1 MIKIMNNTEN
11 IIREKLLALR
21 DEKNQV
27 FVAKLIPNI
36 PSETI
41 LWIKTPVL
49 RNLANELTKDQKN
62 FEFLNILPHYYL
74 EENSLHWFFIEKIK
88 DFDSALKSTEDFLPY
103 IDNWATCDIFS
114 PKIFKKYP
122 DEVYKKIKIWIK
134 SDKTYTIRYAIWLL
148 LSNYLD
154 KEFKEEMLDL
164 VTWVQSEEYYVQMMQ
179 ARYFAT
185 ALAKQEWPTLALIK
199 QKKLSPFVQ
208 NKSIQKARESKRISE
223 KLKDEL
229 KAYKI

>member
-1 MIKIMNNTEN
+1 MNNTEN
-11 IIREKLLALR
+11 FIREKLLSLR

-49 RNLANELTKDQKN
+49 RSLANELTKDQKN

-88 DFDSALKSTEDFLPY
+88 DFDTALKSTEDFLPY

-114 PKIFKKYP
+114 PKIFKKHP
-122 DEVYKKIKIWIK
+122 DEVYKKIKIRIK
-134 SDKTYTIRYAIWLL
+134 SEETYTIRYAIWLL

-154 KEFKEEMLDL
+154 KEFKEEMLNL
-164 VTWVQSEEYYVQMMQ
+164 VAGVQSEEYYVQMMQ

-199 QKKLSPFVQ
+199 QKMLPNFVQ
-208 NKSIQKARESKRISE
+208 NKSIQKARESRRISE
-223 KLKDEL
+223 ELKDEL

>member
-1 MIKIMNNTEN
+1 MNNTEN
-11 IIREKLLALR
+11 FIREKLLALR

-49 RNLANELTKDQKN
+49 RSLANELTKDQKN

-88 DFDSALKSTEDFLPY
+88 DFDPALKSTENFLPY
-103 IDNWATCDIFS
+103 INNWETCDIFS

-122 DEVYKKIKIWIK
+122 DEVYNKIKIRIK
-134 SDKTYTIRYAIWLL
+134 SEETYTIRYAIWLL

-154 KEFKEEMLDL
+154 KEFKEEMLNL
-164 VTWVQSEEYYVQMMQ
+164 VAGVQSEEYYVQMMQ

-199 QKKLSPFVQ
+199 QKMLPNFVQ
-208 NKSIQKARESKRISE
+208 NKSIQKARESRRISKE
-223 KLKDEL
+223 LKDEL

>member
-1 MIKIMNNTEN
+1 MNNLEQV
-11 IIREKLLALR
+11 IRENLLSLK

-49 RNLANELTKDQKN
+49 RSLANELTKDQNN

-88 DFDSALKSTEDFLPY
+88 DFKTSLNETEKFLPY
-103 IDNWATCDIFS
+103 IDNWATCDLFS
-114 PKIFKKYP
+114 PKVFKKHP
-122 DEVYKKIKIWIK
+122 DEVYGKIKIWVK
-134 SDKTYTIRYAIWLL
+134 SGETYTIRYAIWLL

-164 VTWVQSEEYYVQMMQ
+164 VAEVHSEEYYVQMMQ
-179 ARYFAT
+179 AWYFAT
-185 ALAKQEWPTLALIK
+185 ALAKQEEPTLALIK
-199 QKKLSPFVQ
+199 RETLSPFVQ
-208 NKSIQKARESKRISE
+208 NKSIQKARESRRITEELKE
-223 KLKDEL
+223 KL

>member
-1 MIKIMNNTEN
+1 MVTIMNNIEQY
-11 IIREKLLALR
+11 IRERLLALK

-36 PSETI
+36 SSETI

-49 RNLANELTKDQKN
+49 RNLANELVKDPKN
-62 FEFLNILPHYYL
+62 FEFLDILPHYYL

-88 DFDSALKSTEDFLPY
+88 DFKIALQRTEEFLPY

-122 DEVYKKIKIWIK
+122 DEVYNKLRIWIK
-134 SDKTYTIRYAIWLL
+134 SHETYTIRYAIWLL

-164 VTWVQSEEYYVQMMQ
+164 VGEVQSEEYYVQMMQ
-179 ARYFAT
+179 AWYFAT

-208 NKSIQKARESKRISE
+208 NKSIQKARESRRISE
-223 KLKDEL
+223 DLKEKLKL
-229 KAYKI
+229 YKI

>member
-1 MIKIMNNTEN
+1 MNNTEN
-11 IIREKLLALR
+11 FIREKLLALR

-49 RNLANELTKDQKN
+49 RSLANELTKDQKN

-88 DFDSALKSTEDFLPY
+88 DFDPALKSTENFLPY

-122 DEVYKKIKIWIK
+122 DEVYNKIKIWVK
-134 SDKTYTIRYAIWLL
+134 SEKTYTMRYAIWLL

-154 KEFKEEMLDL
+154 KEFKEEMLNL
-164 VTWVQSEEYYVQMMQ
+164 VAEVQSEEYYVQMMQ

-199 QKKLSPFVQ
+199 QKMLPTFVQ
-208 NKSIQKARESKRISE
+208 NKSIQKARESRRISKE
-223 KLKDEL
+223 LKDEL

>member
-1 MIKIMNNTEN
+1 MNNNNTEN
-11 IIREKLLALR
+11 YIREKLLALK

-49 RNLANELTKDQKN
+49 RSLANELTKDQKN
-62 FEFLNILPHYYL
+62 FEFLNILPHHYL

-88 DFDSALKSTEDFLPY
+88 DFETALKSTEEFLPY

-114 PKIFKKYP
+114 PKIFKKHP
-122 DEVYKKIKIWIK
+122 DEVYKKIKIRIK
-134 SDKTYTIRYAIWLL
+134 SKKTYTIRYAIWLL

-164 VTWVQSEEYYVQMMQ
+164 VAWVQSEEYYVQMMQ

-185 ALAKQEWPTLALIK
+185 ALAKQESPTLALIK
-199 QKKLSPFVQ
+199 GKRLSPFVQ
-208 NKSIQKARESKRISE
+208 NKSIQKARESRRISE
-223 KLKDEL
+223 DLKDEL
-229 KAYKI
+229 KTYKI